1 MVEQTLCPNCGQ
13 QMDVSYI
20 YRSGSAQCA
29 HCGYSGLP
37 IKQSEYMQKLGK
49 KDSKKTKRRP
59 SADPLDIR
67 TLMGKLAIVWAG
79 VLVMS
84 MLMPEMKTFVPVS
97 ILGLL
102 LFVLS
107 YKFLEKKEEIA
118 EV

>member
-1 MVEQTLCPNCGQ
+1 
-13 QMDVSYI
+13 MDVSNI

-49 KDSKKTKRRP
+49 QDSKLKTERKP
-59 SADPLDIR
+59 PTDPLDIR

-79 VLVMS
+79 VLIMS
-84 MLMPEMKTFVPVS
+84 VLMPEMKTIVPVS
-97 ILGLL
+97 VLGLL

-107 YKFLEKKEEIA
+107 YKFLEKKEEIP